1 MRQGFSRQLQ
11 LDCIAISEIQMNL
24 NCRDEMIPILRG
36 DDQKMNPLCWH
47 YHLMDRDDQDRD
59 VAVEQSSLLQKRM
72 EGNIEFLSFDRGF
85 HSPKNQIDKKTPRR
99 RVLPPAILTA
109 ANRKTKI
116 AKNKSFAPIE
126 GNKTT
131 TLLKTKIFPPPPPP
145 KYHPEIPQT

>member
-1 MRQGFSRQLQ
+1 
-11 LDCIAISEIQMNL
+11 MN
-24 NCRDEMIPILRG
+24 
-36 DDQKMNPLCWH
+36 QLCWH

-116 AKNKSFAPIE
+116 AKNESFAPIE

-131 TLLKTKIFPPPPPP
+131 TLLKTKISPPPPPRNIIQ
-145 KYHPEIPQT
+145 KYRRHSKRRFSVQRLVMVCLSHQCDSETSEELIYYVSSL